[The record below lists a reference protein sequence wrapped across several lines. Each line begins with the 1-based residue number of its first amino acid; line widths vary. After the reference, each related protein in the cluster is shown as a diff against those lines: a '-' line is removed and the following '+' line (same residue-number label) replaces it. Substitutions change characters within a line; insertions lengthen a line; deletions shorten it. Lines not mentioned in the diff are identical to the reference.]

1 MKKIFICFLLVF
13 LCGCQVTDDLTGDLD
28 KMIGSLNDT
37 AHAPNHSKTY
47 YRFYKPRDVDNLVS
61 HDTYNIFEYQGIEIL
76 FTLNVSNIINDA
88 YYTLKTADDKTYS
101 DDNLI
106 YQKTVVINDI
116 ENKVKIYEYDDNY
129 ILIVSN
135 FAVSLAAN
143 VYNNYVVS
151 TLKKMLILSSNVD
164 VETELVIKSFS
175 NKETIDYEKEQVDL
189 FKVIIPSSGS
199 LEELIGQDILPNDET
214 AEENAE

>member
-76 FTLNVSNIINDA
+76 SN
-88 YYTLKTADDKTYS
+88 
-101 DDNLI
+101 
-106 YQKTVVINDI
+106 
-116 ENKVKIYEYDDNY
+116 
-129 ILIVSN
+129 
-135 FAVSLAAN
+135 
-143 VYNNYVVS
+143 
-151 TLKKMLILSSNVD
+151 
-164 VETELVIKSFS
+164 
-175 NKETIDYEKEQVDL
+175 
-189 FKVIIPSSGS
+189 
-199 LEELIGQDILPNDET
+199 
-214 AEENAE
+214 